1 MVSTAMFTTPVNTF
15 ACNKNNDSAENQD
28 SVNTVRNQI
37 DKKRLT
43 RRKVARR
50 FWSIASSSDE
60 SMFIGI

>member
-1 MVSTAMFTTPVNTF
+1 MFITPVNTF
-15 ACNKNNDSAENQD
+15 ACTKNEFKENQD
-28 SVNTVRNQI
+28 SVRNQF

-60 SMFIGI
+60 SLFIGI